1 MVAGAAVAVLGA
13 LIWLG
18 ERVGIRLGRLPG
30 DIAIYGRNSTFIFP
44 LGTCVLLSLL
54 LSLIVWLGQ
63 RGR

>member
-1 MVAGAAVAVLGA
+1 MVAGAALAALGA

-18 ERVGIRLGRLPG
+18 ERFGIRLGRLPG
-30 DIAIYGRNSTFIFP
+30 DITIYGRKSTFIFP